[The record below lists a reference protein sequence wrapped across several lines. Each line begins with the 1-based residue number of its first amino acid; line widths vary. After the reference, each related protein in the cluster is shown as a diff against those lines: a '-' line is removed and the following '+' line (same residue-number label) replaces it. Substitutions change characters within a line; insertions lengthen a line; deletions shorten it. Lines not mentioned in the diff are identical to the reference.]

1 MMLPQSCRTAG
12 ETGPICLLAPATL
25 LCSSHLKEPPS
36 QRPSDCIQNC
46 QVSLDMTATMCL
58 AFTLA
63 LAVRTTA
70 ACVASATHLCM
81 KVRIHSYETG
91 YYQFEGYNGDS
102 PDLEVRIGQTYVFDQ
117 TDSSNW
123 YHAVGFAYYP
133 DGAHGADWGGDERD
147 EVEGAG
153 ELLYKID
160 GAATTCP
167 DAGNTGLDCYEPE
180 FFYPRADW
188 MAKNYTAELTITQM
202 SGKIVIKNADGSA
215 VTQADGQPLVNAQEL
230 PLYSPVQGAGFDV
243 ICGTSGASD
252 YAPGG
257 SMACPENFLGG
268 TLDTDFEKCMQAID
282 CKMNKEMRIMGFDSH
297 QSHIVTFMQQMIPH
311 HANAVNMAKIVLKF
325 ASPQVVAVED
335 LSDILWSMINAQNYQ
350 IHVMRNYLGSHT
362 AYGQVVTSGGSSLSA
377 ESVGEHCNSTLDVAV
392 DIQAPT
398 SNAASATAAVPG
410 CSSSA
415 NRLCMKVNLYA
426 GETGYFEFAGYTG
439 PSPDLEVRIGQTYVF
454 DQTDGSNWYHAVGFA
469 YYPDGAHGA
478 DWGGDERDEVE
489 GAGELLYKIDGAATT
504 CPDAGNTGLDCY
516 EPEFFYPRA
525 DWMAKNYTAELT
537 ITQAMADRSQG
548 GVIYYFCHIHSK
560 MSGKIVIKNAD
571 GSAVTQA
578 DGQPLVNA
586 QELPLYSPAT
596 LSGTDL
602 ACGTAGV
609 GPFAGGG
616 ERQCAERFLCGNLD
630 TTFERCMQAIDCKMK
645 AEMLD
650 ETSVDHG
657 NQVAVFMQQMIPHHL
672 NAVNMAKILLK
683 HVDAATIDAAIEE
696 QGLTHMLNDIIN
708 VQNFQVHQFRNYLAG
723 QGLLPGVA
731 TTAVPELYTS
741 GHQRCRGLLSFVVG
755 FLFLGS
761 S

>member
-70 ACVASATHLCM
+70 ACVASATNLCM

-133 DGAHGADWGGDERD
+133 VWVPLPE
-147 EVEGAG
+147 EV
-153 ELLYKID
+153 
-160 GAATTCP
+160 
-167 DAGNTGLDCYEPE
+167 
-180 FFYPRADW
+180 
-188 MAKNYTAELTITQM
+188 
-202 SGKIVIKNADGSA
+202 SA
-215 VTQADGQPLVNAQEL
+215 
-230 PLYSPVQGAGFDV
+230 S
-243 ICGTSGASD
+243 
-252 YAPGG
+252 
-257 SMACPENFLGG
+257 
-268 TLDTDFEKCMQAID
+268 
-282 CKMNKEMRIMGFDSH
+282 
-297 QSHIVTFMQQMIPH
+297 
-311 HANAVNMAKIVLKF
+311 
-325 ASPQVVAVED
+325 
-335 LSDILWSMINAQNYQ
+335 
-350 IHVMRNYLGSHT
+350 
-362 AYGQVVTSGGSSLSA
+362 
-377 ESVGEHCNSTLDVAV
+377 
-392 DIQAPT
+392 
-398 SNAASATAAVPG
+398 
-410 CSSSA
+410 
-415 NRLCMKVNLYA
+415 
-426 GETGYFEFAGYTG
+426 
-439 PSPDLEVRIGQTYVF
+439 
-454 DQTDGSNWYHAVGFA
+454 
-469 YYPDGAHGA
+469 
-478 DWGGDERDEVE
+478 
-489 GAGELLYKIDGAATT
+489 
-504 CPDAGNTGLDCY
+504 
-516 EPEFFYPRA
+516 
-525 DWMAKNYTAELT
+525 
-537 ITQAMADRSQG
+537 
-548 GVIYYFCHIHSK
+548 
-560 MSGKIVIKNAD
+560 
-571 GSAVTQA
+571 
-578 DGQPLVNA
+578 
-586 QELPLYSPAT
+586 
-596 LSGTDL
+596 
-602 ACGTAGV
+602 
-609 GPFAGGG
+609 
-616 ERQCAERFLCGNLD
+616 
-630 TTFERCMQAIDCKMK
+630 AIDCKMK